1 MQCIYQVHTSNVQID
16 MSLHMFQNSKK
27 LPRHR
32 IKPRIE
38 YIASCLLNH
47 CASSVDTLPQITST
61 FYTWTLVTYVRRRTS
76 RPPRPRHGLASTIAN
91 SKSVIGCEL
100 ETGQQARGWPWRR
113 GCGSTLRL
121 NGGTAS
127 DLKGGCR
134 AVDTRR
140 TVTVT
145 DLLGHHQIGG

>member
-1 MQCIYQVHTSNVQID
+1 MQCIYQVHTSNVRID

-27 LPRHR
+27 LPRCRIEPR
-32 IKPRIE
+32 IK
-38 YIASCLLNH
+38 YIASCPLNH
-47 CASSVDTLPQITST
+47 CASSVDTIPKITST
-61 FYTWTLVTYVRRRTS
+61 FDTWRLVKYVWRKTS
-76 RPPRPRHGLASTIAN
+76 RSPRPRHGLASTIAY
-91 SKSVIGCEL
+91 SEIGCKL
-100 ETGQQARGWPWRR
+100 ETGLPPRGWPWRR
-113 GCGSTLRL
+113 GCGSTLRP